1 MTLRNIALKELN
13 MDDEDGLSP
22 IERMALMARQTGPNG
37 EEERIRLK
45 MVSLRIPLSLLA
57 SVDAFASITSQSRN
71 NTLISLL
78 EAGVYAVGNELDDPE
93 QFYAAREH
101 FLDQHIGE

>member
-1 MTLRNIALKELN
+1 
-13 MDDEDGLSP
+13 MDDETGLSP
-22 IERMALMARQTGPNG
+22 IEKMALMARQTGPDG
-37 EEERIRLK
+37 EQEPPRLK
-45 MVSLRIPLSLLA
+45 MVSLRIPLALLA

-93 QFYAAREH
+93 QYYAAREH
-101 FLDQHIGE
+101 FVDQHFGE